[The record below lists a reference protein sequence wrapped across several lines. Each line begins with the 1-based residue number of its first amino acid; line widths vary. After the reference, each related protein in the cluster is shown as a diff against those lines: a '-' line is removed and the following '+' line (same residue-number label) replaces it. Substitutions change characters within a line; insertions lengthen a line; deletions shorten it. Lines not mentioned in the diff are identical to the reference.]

1 MAVGLMKKIALLCQ
15 AFVCVLAAVPAAAE
29 DIHLITEDSPPF
41 NYIDPKTGQI
51 TGVAHE
57 LVLVLMEG
65 SGLSYHSELLPWQRG
80 YRISMKKANT
90 CIYGVNRTP
99 EREEL
104 FEWVGPLFES
114 GWALYSYDP
123 ELQIDSL
130 SDITDQIVAVKAGD
144 AITNAFIAA
153 RPDVKV
159 LTAPSVRNGIRLL
172 HHGRADLWLA
182 GVAHVRQSAEIMKVP
197 VPRQVFLWRKSVVYM
212 ACSKSTDQRK
222 LARLRAALPVLDQS
236 RDAILRKYW

>member
-1 MAVGLMKKIALLCQ
+1 MKKIVLLVQ
-15 AFVCVLAAVPAAAE
+15 AFACAVAAMPAAAE

-41 NYIDPKTGQI
+41 NYIDAETGQI

-57 LVLVLMEG
+57 LVLVLMQG
-65 SGLSYHSELLPWQRG
+65 AGLSYHSELLPWQRG
-80 YRISMKKANT
+80 YRLSLKKPNT

-114 GWALYSYDP
+114 GWALYGYDP
-123 ELQIDSL
+123 DIQIEKL
-130 SDITDQIVAVKAGD
+130 SDITDQVVVVKAGD

-159 LTAPSVRNGIRLL
+159 LTAPSVRNGVRLL

-182 GVAHVRQSAEIMKVP
+182 GVAHVRESAEIMNVP

-212 ACSKSTDQRK
+212 ACSNATDESK
-222 LARLRAALPVLDQS
+222 LARLRAALPSLNQS